1 MVERVANL
9 SRYVDEKGSFKGQ
22 EFIWDK
28 YRKKAIQCAAQV
40 IRFCQKTEWVE
51 RAHYAVAWVYIHDR
65 DYVSAKDHVRALP
78 SVKSNRMQESIMAQ
92 IADFEGGVDEMKK
105 VVCENLQNFVRAINK
120 ENLYAMESLA
130 WEVPAD
136 EAVVYGRWSI
146 DTMEAFS
153 RKKELL
159 PYCRGFFRDI
169 YMHMIHA
176 DLRGENYE
184 RAALHWNELKEGM
197 QKHYDYYQ
205 VVLGDEGE
213 EVKFPKRQL
222 GNMRAYTKKYMEEKQ
237 QDILQ
242 RLTNWE
248 GEEKIKKFRQYLD

>member
-1 MVERVANL
+1 
-9 SRYVDEKGSFKGQ
+9 
-22 EFIWDK
+22 
-28 YRKKAIQCAAQV
+28 
-40 IRFCQKTEWVE
+40 
-51 RAHYAVAWVYIHDR
+51 
-65 DYVSAKDHVRALP
+65 
-78 SVKSNRMQESIMAQ
+78 MAQ

-130 WEVPAD
+130 WEVSAD
-136 EAVVYGRWSI
+136 EAVAYGRWSI
-146 DTMEAFS
+146 DIS

-169 YMHMIHA
+169 YMYMIHA
-176 DLRGENYE
+176 DLRDENYE

-197 QKHYDYYQ
+197 QKHYGYYQ
-205 VVLGDEGE
+205 MVLGDEGE

-222 GNMRAYTKKYMEEKQ
+222 GNMRAYTKEYMEEKQ
-237 QDILQ
+237 QEILQ
-242 RLTNWE
+242 RLTSWE